1 MAEENK
7 EYLLKDKFASKFANV
22 NFGYVSYQINNSDLE
37 HTYSYIDYLP
47 IEVKEK
53 NQITHTF
60 KLEQE
65 KEGETKKYGS
75 IILTLDEKRNNII
88 GFEYKKDDNVY
99 KHEFKNSISIQ
110 NILDDNSCMD
120 NLFKNHINNTL
131 QKFLLTEEEKNKE
144 DILNRDT
151 NSQNNNNDNND
162 NNDNSD
168 THISPESSSKKSSG
182 VASTIFSTLLGG
194 AAFAAITL
202 TTPLGIYVAIATAL
216 STFGITKSISKLF
229 GKNQSSTY
237 NYNTSYQQNVS
248 DNPDLLEA
256 INCAFKNHD
265 NENNNEN
272 NNNNNSNNN
281 ENENKNPDNSNNSKP
296 KNLDALS
303 GVGGDNNASQ
313 PPKAGDDNKPK
324 GNTPDQ
330 TPNI

>member
-22 NFGYVSYQINNSDLE
+22 NFGYMSYQINNSDLE

-47 IEVKEK
+47 IEDKEK

-60 KLEQE
+60 KIEQE

-110 NILDDNSCMD
+110 NILDDNSYMD

-162 NNDNSD
+162 NSD

-182 VASTIFSTLLGG
+182 VGSTIFSTLLGG
-194 AAFAAITL
+194 AAFAAIAL
-202 TTPLGIYVAIATAL
+202 TTSLGISVAIATAL

-248 DNPDLLEA
+248 SNPDLSEA
-256 INCAFKNHD
+256 INYAFENHD
-265 NENNNEN
+265 NENDNEN
-272 NNNNNSNNN
+272 NNNNNNNNN

-296 KNLDALS
+296 KILDTLS
-303 GVGGDNNASQ
+303 GVGGDNNASE
-313 PPKAGDDNKPK
+313 PPKTGDSNKPK
-324 GNTPDQ
+324 GNNTPDQ

>member
-7 EYLLKDKFASKFANV
+7 EYLLKDKFVDNFRNNVYISRQIDNPESKH
-22 NFGYVSYQINNSDLE
+22 I
-37 HTYSYIDYLP
+37 YSYINYFP
-47 IEVKEK
+47 IEDKEK

-60 KLEQE
+60 KIEQDTE
-65 KEGETKKYGS
+65 KDFGT
-75 IILTLDEKRNNII
+75 IVLVLDKERENIT

-110 NILDDNSCMD
+110 NILDDSSCVD
-120 NLFKNHINNTL
+120 KLFKNHINDTL

-144 DILNRDT
+144 DMVNRDT
-151 NSQNNNNDNND
+151 NSQNNNNDN
-162 NNDNSD
+162 SD
-168 THISPESSSKKSSG
+168 IYIPPESSSKKSSG
-182 VASTIFSTLLGG
+182 IGSTIFSTLLGG

-202 TTPLGIYVAIATAL
+202 ATPLGIGVAIATAL
-216 STFGITKSISKLF
+216 TTFGITKSISKLF

-237 NYNTSYQQNVS
+237 NYNTSCQQDVL
-248 DNPDLLEA
+248 DNPDLSEA
-256 INCAFKNHD
+256 INCAFDNHD
-265 NENNNEN
+265 NENDNEN
-272 NNNNNSNNN
+272 NNNNNSNNNNN

-296 KNLDALS
+296 KILDTLS

-330 TPNI
+330 TPNK

>member
-1 MAEENK
+1 MTKENK

-22 NFGYVSYQINNSDLE
+22 NFGYMSYQINNSDLE

-47 IEVKEK
+47 IEDKEK

-60 KLEQE
+60 KIEQE
-65 KEGETKKYGS
+65 KEGKTKKYGS

-110 NILDDNSCMD
+110 NILDDSSCVD
-120 NLFKNHINNTL
+120 KLFKNHINDTL

-151 NSQNNNNDNND
+151 NSQNN

-194 AAFAAITL
+194 VAFTAITL
-202 TTPLGIYVAIATAL
+202 ATPFGIGVAIATAL
-216 STFGITKSISKLF
+216 TTFGITKSVSKLF
-229 GKNQSSTY
+229 GPTENSSLPS
-237 NYNTSYQQNVS
+237 NCEEKYQQILS
-248 DNPDLLEA
+248 DNKELQNVL
-256 INCAFKNHD
+256 NYAFESH
-265 NENNNEN
+265 NNNEN
-272 NNNNNSNNN
+272 SDNDKNDNENSNNENSNNN
-281 ENENKNPDNSNNSKP
+281 IP
-296 KNLDALS
+296 KNLSALAGIGGS
-303 GVGGDNNASQ
+303 DNVSEPPKTGDNN
-313 PPKAGDDNKPK
+313 KPK
-324 GNTPDQ
+324 SKDPDK
-330 TPNI
+330 TPNR